1 MICYKKN
8 IKDSKIYTK
17 EIFWFIGKH
26 FIIFE
31 IICIPIIIYYFLVGF
46 LADKTVLPRG
56 YFVLALFVFMLV
68 VLIFTVVF
76 CKRVISA
83 FFKDTNGEVELTV
96 SIDKS
101 ELIVE
106 NKTKKIVNKF
116 EIKDIKSKKITPNNI
131 YFLTKSHK
139 IIFFPKTDELVEFF
153 NKNLIVNS
161 KKINK

>member
-1 MICYKKN
+1 MKLLNWFINKEYIRKVRYDLLQKN

-26 FIIFE
+26 FVIFE

-76 CKRVISA
+76 CKRVIST
-83 FFKDTNGEVELTV
+83 F
-96 SIDKS
+96 
-101 ELIVE
+101 
-106 NKTKKIVNKF
+106 
-116 EIKDIKSKKITPNNI
+116 
-131 YFLTKSHK
+131 
-139 IIFFPKTDELVEFF
+139 
-153 NKNLIVNS
+153 
-161 KKINK
+161 